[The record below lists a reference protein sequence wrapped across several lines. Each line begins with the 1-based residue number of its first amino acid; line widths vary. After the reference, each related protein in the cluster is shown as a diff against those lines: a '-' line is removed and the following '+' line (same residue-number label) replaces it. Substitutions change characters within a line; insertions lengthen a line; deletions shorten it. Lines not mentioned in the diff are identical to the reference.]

1 NVSEIK
7 LQKSN
12 LNVRR
17 RCSCLQ
23 GRLPSGCGGDDG
35 EVDSNNTNF
44 SPLHPPEPSGHIP
57 AWQSAFLSQATSAWL
72 RLTTEDDDRR
82 SRTLSLCGFFQK

>member
-1 NVSEIK
+1 MRSVPEALIVA
-7 LQKSN
+7 N

-44 SPLHPPEPSGHIP
+44 SPLHPPEPSG
-57 AWQSAFLSQATSAWL
+57 TV
-72 RLTTEDDDRR
+72 
-82 SRTLSLCGFFQK
+82 